1 MMFGHSPGAPTSEPD
16 SRRITDAVVLATKG
30 YGPIGTGPNT
40 TGLSR
45 KCLTRALEASLR
57 RLGTDYIDLYQCH
70 RPDSGT
76 PVSETMATLHGFV
89 QSGEGP
95 LPRLLQLERIA
106 DRQGAVGRQGPWRD
120 PVHQPAAAL
129 LAERPA
135 DRGRHSARLP
145 RQGLGTMIY
154 SPLGGGVLT
163 GKYKPGQPAPEGSR
177 AARGGLWTR
186 MLDDQSVEL
195 AVEVGK
201 VAAEIG
207 ATPAAVALAWV
218 LSRRGVTTVT
228 IGPRTFEQ
236 YEQNVAPHSAGEIV
250 VRGPR
255 QFVGYRDP
263 VLNADAYLDS
273 TWFRTGDLARF
284 DPDGYLIVTDR
295 VKDIIIRGGENISAR
310 EVEEALAGAA
320 GIREIAVCAAPD
332 QTWSEIVCAVVVP
345 GGEVPTLE
353 SLREQALVPG

>member
-1 MMFGHSPGAPTSEPD
+1 MEYTTLGASGLQVSRPCLGTMMFGHSPVAPTSEPD
-16 SRRITDAVVLATKG
+16 SRRIIDAYLETGGNFIDTANIYTGGESEEVVGRAIKDRRDDVVLATKG

-40 TGLSR
+40 MGLSR
-45 KCLTRALEASLR
+45 KYLTRALEASLR

-70 RPDSGT
+70 RPDPGT

-89 QSGEGP
+89 QSGKVRYLGCSNWSGSQIVEAQWAARDLGGTP
-95 LPRLLQLERIA
+95 FISLQPRYSLNARRIEDDILPACQ
-106 DRQGAVGRQGPWRD
+106 
-120 PVHQPAAAL
+120 
-129 LAERPA
+129 
-135 DRGRHSARLP
+135 

-218 LSRRGVTTVT
+218 LSRRGVTTVI

-236 YEQNVAPHSAGEIV
+236 YEQNMAG
-250 VRGPR
+250 
-255 QFVGYRDP
+255 F
-263 VLNADAYLDS
+263 
-273 TWFRTGDLARF
+273 DLAL
-284 DPDGYLIVTDR
+284 DPALIKRLSDASR
-295 VKDIIIRGGENISAR
+295 WAR
-310 EVEEALAGAA
+310 
-320 GIREIAVCAAPD
+320 
-332 QTWSEIVCAVVVP
+332 
-345 GGEVPTLE
+345 
-353 SLREQALVPG
+353 

>member
-1 MMFGHSPGAPTSEPD
+1 MEYTTLGASGLQVSRPCLGTMMFGHSPVAPTSEPD
-16 SRRITDAVVLATKG
+16 SRRIIDAYLEAGGNFIDTANIYTGGESEEVVGRAIKDRRDDVVLATKG

-40 TGLSR
+40 MGLSR
-45 KCLTRALEASLR
+45 KYLTRALEASLR

-70 RPDSGT
+70 RPDPGT
-76 PVSETMATLHGFV
+76 PISETMATLHGFV
-89 QSGEGP
+89 QSGKVRYLGCSNWSGSQIVEAQWAARDLGGTP
-95 LPRLLQLERIA
+95 FISLQPRYSLNARRIEDDILPACQ
-106 DRQGAVGRQGPWRD
+106 
-120 PVHQPAAAL
+120 
-129 LAERPA
+129 
-135 DRGRHSARLP
+135 

-218 LSRRGVTTVT
+218 LSRRGVTTVI

-236 YEQNVAPHSAGEIV
+236 YEQNMAG
-250 VRGPR
+250 
-255 QFVGYRDP
+255 F
-263 VLNADAYLDS
+263 
-273 TWFRTGDLARF
+273 DLAL
-284 DPDGYLIVTDR
+284 DPALIKRLSDASR
-295 VKDIIIRGGENISAR
+295 WAR
-310 EVEEALAGAA
+310 
-320 GIREIAVCAAPD
+320 
-332 QTWSEIVCAVVVP
+332 
-345 GGEVPTLE
+345 
-353 SLREQALVPG
+353 

>member
-1 MMFGHSPGAPTSEPD
+1 MEYTTLGASGLQVSRPCLGTMMFGHSSGAPTSEPD
-16 SRRITDAVVLATKG
+16 SRRIVDAYLEAGGNFIDTANIYTSGESEEVVGRAIQDRRDDVVLATKG

-40 TGLSR
+40 VGLSR
-45 KCLTRALEASLR
+45 KYLTRALEASLR

-70 RPDSGT
+70 LPDPGT

-89 QSGEGP
+89 QSGKVRYLGCSNWTGSQIVEAQWAARDIGGTP
-95 LPRLLQLERIA
+95 FISLQPRYSLNARRIEDDILPACQ
-106 DRQGAVGRQGPWRD
+106 
-120 PVHQPAAAL
+120 
-129 LAERPA
+129 
-135 DRGRHSARLP
+135 

-177 AARGGLWTR
+177 AARGGLWSQ

-218 LSRRGVTTVT
+218 LSRRGVTTVI

-236 YEQNVAPHSAGEIV
+236 YEQNMAG
-250 VRGPR
+250 
-255 QFVGYRDP
+255 F
-263 VLNADAYLDS
+263 
-273 TWFRTGDLARF
+273 DLAL
-284 DPDGYLIVTDR
+284 DPALIKRLSDASR
-295 VKDIIIRGGENISAR
+295 WAR
-310 EVEEALAGAA
+310 
-320 GIREIAVCAAPD
+320 
-332 QTWSEIVCAVVVP
+332 
-345 GGEVPTLE
+345 
-353 SLREQALVPG
+353 

>member
-1 MMFGHSPGAPTSEPD
+1 MEYTTLGASGLQVSRPCLGAMMFGHGPGAPTSEPD
-16 SRRITDAVVLATKG
+16 SHRIIDAYLETGGNFIDTANIYTGGESEEVVGRAIKARRDDVVLATKG

-45 KCLTRALEASLR
+45 KYLTRALEASLR

-70 RPDSGT
+70 RPDPGT

-89 QSGEGP
+89 QSGKVRYLGCSNWSGSQIVEAQWAARDIGGTP
-95 LPRLLQLERIA
+95 FISLQPRYSLNARRIEDDILPACQ
-106 DRQGAVGRQGPWRD
+106 
-120 PVHQPAAAL
+120 
-129 LAERPA
+129 
-135 DRGRHSARLP
+135 

-163 GKYKPGQPAPEGSR
+163 GKYKPGEPAPEGSR
-177 AARGGLWTR
+177 AARGGFWSR

-218 LSRRGVTTVT
+218 LSRRGVTTVI

-236 YEQNVAPHSAGEIV
+236 YEQNMAGFDMV
-250 VRGPR
+250 L
-255 QFVGYRDP
+255 DP
-263 VLNADAYLDS
+263 ALNKRLSDAS
-273 TWFRTGDLARF
+273 RWAR
-284 DPDGYLIVTDR
+284 
-295 VKDIIIRGGENISAR
+295 
-310 EVEEALAGAA
+310 
-320 GIREIAVCAAPD
+320 
-332 QTWSEIVCAVVVP
+332 
-345 GGEVPTLE
+345 
-353 SLREQALVPG
+353 